1 MSYLIIFTILLQLSV
16 LLWVRQ
22 SSLPGPNMGRLLA
35 LIWAALILTVVV
47 CVIYVLAL
55 LHLPRLS
62 PGLLLF
68 WAGLLGAGLQLA
80 ALATRSFGT
89 RQIRLGAYMA
99 MVGLVLFYFLN
110 TVV

>member
-1 MSYLIIFTILLQLSV
+1 MSYLIIVTILLQLSV

-22 SSLPGPNMGRLLA
+22 ASLPGLNRGRLLA
-35 LIWAALILTVVV
+35 LIWAALTLTVVV
-47 CVIYVLAL
+47 CIIYVLAL

-80 ALATRSFGT
+80 ALATHSYNT
-89 RQIRLGAYMA
+89 RQIRLGAYTV
-99 MVGLVLFYFLN
+99 MVSLVLFYFLN